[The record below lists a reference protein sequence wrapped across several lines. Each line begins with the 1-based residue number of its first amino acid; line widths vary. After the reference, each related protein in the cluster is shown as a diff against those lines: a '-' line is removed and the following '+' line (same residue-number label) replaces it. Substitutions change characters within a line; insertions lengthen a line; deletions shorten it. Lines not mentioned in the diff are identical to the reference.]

1 MNFKMIVLSLCV
13 TASVTTTYG
22 QTCGTRKMCAGDRH
36 EIRLSVSDGLTQGTV
51 DILGMGIEDALLG
64 SRRTDEKYSLVYG
77 LGYRYMLN
85 RFRVG
90 GDLGFMHN
98 SSRLTLAGDKE
109 ASLKEREWQFLV
121 MPAAEFVYFK
131 RGLVELYGSA
141 AAGVSLLRHQETG
154 LTAAGKDVA
163 RKSNLSAGFAYQVN
177 PIALRVGNDRIGGF
191 VEGGLGH
198 RGFVTAGV
206 SLRF

>member
-1 MNFKMIVLSLCV
+1 MIVLSLCL
-13 TASVTTTYG
+13 TASVTTAYG
-22 QTCGTRKMCAGDRH
+22 QTGGTNPGGKSSRH

-51 DILGMGIEDALLG
+51 DILGMGIGDALLG
-64 SRRTDEKYSLVYG
+64 SKRTNEKYSLVYG
-77 LGYRYMLN
+77 LGYRYALN

-131 RGLVELYGSA
+131 RGVVELYGSA
-141 AAGVSLLRHQETG
+141 AAGVSLTRHQETG
-154 LTAAGKDVA
+154 LTAAGKNAAMRRD
-163 RKSNLSAGFAYQVN
+163 LSAGFAYQVN

-198 RGFVTAGV
+198 RGFVTTGV